1 MRNVSY
7 PAHLRLYGN
16 DLPWVTTA
24 THLGHELHQ
33 MCDMEHDIKTKRA
46 AFINNSTDIRDVF
59 SFAHPDQI
67 LKATNLYCCHLYGA
81 MLWNFS
87 GDMCG
92 KFCRAWNTSVKLAWD
107 CHRGT
112 HTYFV
117 NHLLGANHKS
127 IEEQLLVRY
136 VKFFNKL
143 RKSKSDNIQ
152 ILVNIVSRDI
162 RSTTGRNLNH
172 ISRKTGL
179 DPWLV
184 SDAVLKESLVRDPVP
199 EEDLWRL
206 PLLSQYLKQRKQ
218 IETNLENTDII
229 TDLIDSL
236 CTS

>member
-1 MRNVSY
+1 M
-7 PAHLRLYGN
+7 
-16 DLPWVTTA
+16 
-24 THLGHELHQ
+24 
-33 MCDMEHDIKTKRA
+33 
-46 AFINNSTDIRDVF
+46 
-59 SFAHPDQI
+59 
-67 LKATNLYCCHLYGA
+67 
-81 MLWNFS
+81 
-87 GDMCG
+87 
-92 KFCRAWNTSVKLAWD
+92 
-107 CHRGT
+107 
-112 HTYFV
+112 
-117 NHLLGANHKS
+117 
-127 IEEQLLVRY
+127 RY

-172 ISRKTGL
+172 ISRITGL

-184 SDAVLKESLVRDPVP
+184 SDAVIKESLVRDPVP

-218 IETNLENTDII
+218 METNLENTDII